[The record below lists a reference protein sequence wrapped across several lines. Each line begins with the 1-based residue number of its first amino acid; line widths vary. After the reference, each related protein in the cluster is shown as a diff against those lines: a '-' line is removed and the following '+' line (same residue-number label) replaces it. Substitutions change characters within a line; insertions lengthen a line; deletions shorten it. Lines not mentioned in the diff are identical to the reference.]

1 MKFLLA
7 PGVALMC
14 RLRYVYKFSL
24 ISLIFALPII
34 ALIYLLV
41 TEVNESIAFANKERA
56 GVEYLQPLRGVLESV
71 QQHRGMSAALLGG
84 DASFADQLS
93 AKQKQLEDLI
103 AAVDAIGAK
112 QGQEVKTSA
121 QWKGVKDEW
130 HALRGKARSLQ
141 PHESFAMHT
150 ELIGKLIALMK
161 AIADQSNLTLD
172 PDLDSYYVMDVL
184 VTRLPAWSEALGQA
198 RALGSG
204 VAARATATPEEGA
217 RIAVQQNVI
226 RDTSAAV
233 RHGIDVA
240 GGANPGLKQRIS
252 AEMDSTNHSVNGFAE
267 TLNREFIGASKIAID
282 PEEYYAN
289 ATAVIAHV
297 FKIYDT
303 LAPELDGL
311 LKARIERL
319 TWKRTSM
326 LSFVLAML
334 ALAAY
339 LYVAFYASVART
351 VASLNGAASALSD
364 GKLDARADAE
374 GRDELAQVA
383 NNFNTMAVRL
393 QDVVVQ
399 VRSSADSLS
408 SASEEVSATAQSMS
422 QGASEQA
429 ASVEETSA
437 SVEQMTASIT
447 QNGENAKVTDG
458 MAVQS
463 ARQASE
469 GGAAVQQTVTAMK
482 DIAKKIGIIDD
493 IAYQTNLLALNAAIE
508 AARAGEHGK
517 GFAVVAGEVRK
528 LAERSQ
534 VAAQEIGEMASTSV
548 AVAEKAGKLLGE
560 MVPAIQK
567 TSDLVQEIAAA
578 SQEQSTS
585 VGQINTT
592 MTQLSQITQQNA
604 SSSEELAATSEEMS
618 GQAQALQ
625 QLVGFFKFEVGD
637 AQFVRAPVKKAA
649 IGLHAPLQHAA
660 QTLVGHAPM
669 LASAGAKAPDGFTKF

>member
-1 MKFLLA
+1 MLKNFKVGIRLALGFGLLLA
-7 PGVALMC
+7 L
-14 RLRYVYKFSL
+14 
-24 ISLIFALPII
+24 
-34 ALIYLLV
+34 LLV
-41 TEVNESIAFANKERA
+41 IAALGISRMAMIQGNLDHILTDDVIKVRHSTDMRKNVLDAAVGMRNVVLLMAEGKSPQTELERVKKGEAEFDAIMDKLVAMDHTEAEKALLEKLKESDKQIEHLSGKFAAEALANKRQEA
-56 GVEYLQPLRGVLESV
+56 GDRLLKEIRPLQLKHQAMMEEMIQLADLAMKKEADAAAQAYGSGRMLMLSLSGAALVLGVL
-71 QQHRGMSAALLGG
+71 AALTLTVGITGPLKVAVGAVNRMAEG
-84 DASFADQLS
+84 DMTM
-93 AKQKQLEDLI
+93 KI
-103 AAVDAIGAK
+103 AA
-112 QGQEVKTSA
+112 TS
-121 QWKGVKDEW
+121 KDE
-130 HALRGKARSLQ
+130 
-141 PHESFAMHT
+141 
-150 ELIGKLIALMK
+150 
-161 AIADQSNLTLD
+161 
-172 PDLDSYYVMDVL
+172 
-184 VTRLPAWSEALGQA
+184 LGQMLEA
-198 RALGSG
+198 MRA
-204 VAARATATPEEGA
+204 
-217 RIAVQQNVI
+217 
-226 RDTSAAV
+226 
-233 RHGIDVA
+233 
-240 GGANPGLKQRIS
+240 
-252 AEMDSTNHSVNGFAE
+252 M
-267 TLNREFIGASKIAID
+267 
-282 PEEYYAN
+282 
-289 ATAVIAHV
+289 
-297 FKIYDT
+297 
-303 LAPELDGL
+303 
-311 LKARIERL
+311 
-319 TWKRTSM
+319 
-326 LSFVLAML
+326 
-334 ALAAY
+334 
-339 LYVAFYASVART
+339 VAR
-351 VASLNGAASALSD
+351 LS
-364 GKLDARADAE
+364 
-374 GRDELAQVA
+374 QV
-383 NNFNTMAVRL
+383 MSE
-393 QDVVVQ
+393 
-399 VRSSADSLS
+399 VRSSAEALS

-429 ASVEETSA
+429 ASVEQTSA
-437 SVEQMTASIT
+437 SVEQMTASIA